1 MNSRPIFNSRPPM
14 SLPSRPAFTPR
25 MELAPIVSR
34 FDDGAVFKGVGSSH
48 FTAAKGLFHLTEN
61 LGSGFKTRI
70 NFDENGNVSDD

>member
-1 MNSRPIFNSRPPM
+1 
-14 SLPSRPAFTPR
+14 